1 MASRSLVQ
9 RARRAVICSRNCATS
24 RSTSAK
30 RSLLLASVSRLSAAR
45 SISSDVAWRSNWSI
59 SVGTEPIWMASEA
72 AASSTRS
79 MALSGRKRS
88 LM

>member
-1 MASRSLVQ
+1 M
-9 RARRAVICSRNCATS
+9 
-24 RSTSAK
+24 
-30 RSLLLASVSRLSAAR
+30 LLASVSRFSAAR
-45 SISSDVAWRSNWSI
+45 SISSDVASRSNWSI

-79 MALSGRKRS
+79 MALSGKKRS